1 MDFNSVVGDTI
12 LAPVAEL
19 NRFNYLQTGS
29 VFPSAL
35 VYPPAP
41 QLLDP
46 GTGEVSWS
54 DHEFL
59 NGRPVLAMDVPGID
73 DQIYNRYVG
82 SNFFGKPNSERWFRD
97 NRSLTT
103 ATTYHLPRNATDD
116 PQPSLALDET
126 VRQSLAVGLHRFRH
140 GGNEKST
147 SPLPCRRPW
156 RGTPSV
162 SASAPWAPV
171 GVVPASTGA
180 AGPEPP
186 GCPMAWVRISNWE
199 IVMSPR
205 NQVRRGSVLV
215 IVAALAAV
223 MMATF
228 AVVISQVQSEVSE
241 GELLVRDAQ
250 ARIMLPSALSFVL
263 ESARLGQTFDG
274 ESFGWTDIRDGGIG
288 PRGPRDQNGNLPAEL
303 TESAT
308 GGLSAWPAPG
318 GIYRADMHLWNRTP
332 YAIRSEASYN
342 PVKVPSEWLVEYEA
356 AADAAKG
363 DTLLGGI
370 LGPGYSVNASSDPL
384 TRVSADTDTSATQG
398 CWTTDIPVLNDSGHS
413 YHWNRV
419 WLRMLAPFTQW
430 DDPDHQ
436 GMLVPQPVTDD
447 WDSYAAGDKTV
458 RPASGGISW
467 FRVYREKAADHDGD
481 GRPWYDTVPL
491 NGHGVF
497 IITCGGG
504 GTLGTGTGRR
514 FPAMCAAVP
523 SSAMNPS
530 STNCCVLLSAFFGT
544 GCNGRALPVAPVMGW
559 SAIALRSTD
568 RGRLPGLLIILQHPY
583 PDLGSGRLPQFPRP

>member
-1 MDFNSVVGDTI
+1 
-12 LAPVAEL
+12 
-19 NRFNYLQTGS
+19 
-29 VFPSAL
+29 
-35 VYPPAP
+35 
-41 QLLDP
+41 
-46 GTGEVSWS
+46 
-54 DHEFL
+54 
-59 NGRPVLAMDVPGID
+59 
-73 DQIYNRYVG
+73 
-82 SNFFGKPNSERWFRD
+82 
-97 NRSLTT
+97 
-103 ATTYHLPRNATDD
+103 
-116 PQPSLALDET
+116 
-126 VRQSLAVGLHRFRH
+126 
-140 GGNEKST
+140 
-147 SPLPCRRPW
+147 
-156 RGTPSV
+156 
-162 SASAPWAPV
+162 
-171 GVVPASTGA
+171 
-180 AGPEPP
+180 
-186 GCPMAWVRISNWE
+186 
-199 IVMSPR
+199 MSPR
-205 NQVRRGSVLV
+205 NQSRRGSVLV

-303 TESAT
+303 TESSS

-384 TRVSADTDTSATQG
+384 TRVSADKDTSATQG
-398 CWTTDIPVLNDSGHS
+398 YWTTDIPVLNDSGHK

-419 WLRMLAPFTQW
+419 WLRLLAPFTQW

-447 WDSYAAGDKTV
+447 WDSYATGDKTV
-458 RPASGGISW
+458 RPASGGIGW

-481 GRPWYDTVPL
+481 GWPWYDTVPL

-504 GTLGTGTGRR
+504 GTLGYRNW
-514 FPAMCAAVP
+514 AEVP
-523 SSAMNPS
+523 SDVRS
-530 STNCCVLLSAFFGT
+530 SAFLGDETFFNELRATERILWYRVQWKGFTGGAGDGVERYRITVDRKGEGSQAFSSFSNIHTRTWGLDDYRNSHGHEDYSHFHPNSPLPMINTLGT
-544 GCNGRALPVAPVMGW
+544 ITFVE
-559 SAIALRSTD
+559 
-568 RGRLPGLLIILQHPY
+568 RLERE
-583 PDLGSGRLPQFPRP
+583 PDTW